1 MPRAKVQSPRSRVQG
16 PRPGRECASSAIPQL
31 LLKWFAANARDLP
44 WRRTLDPYAIWVSEI
59 MLQQTQVRTVIPYW
73 ERWLR
78 ELPDVAALATAP
90 EQRVLKLWEGLGY
103 YTRARNMQKA
113 AQQIMRN
120 HAGQFPCDFDA
131 ILALP
136 GVGRY
141 TAGAIASIAFN
152 QPTSILDGNV
162 IRVLT
167 RLFAI
172 AGNPRDKATN
182 ERLWQL
188 ADQLVQVASSIQHPA
203 SNIQHL
209 VFAGSCSVLNQSLM
223 ELGATVCTPQNPQCA
238 ACPLRDHCVA
248 HHTGRV
254 AELPARPPR
263 AAATRREFYTFVIEH
278 DGEFLVTQR
287 PSGGVNAGLWE
298 FPNLEVT
305 GRHPTPAATLK
316 ELLGLTAA
324 CAAFASLTHSITR
337 YRITQRAF
345 RTRVR
350 RRPALTPA
358 SRWLPLDE
366 LHRLPFTSAHQ
377 RLLAQLAP

>member
-1 MPRAKVQSPRSRVQG
+1 
-16 PRPGRECASSAIPQL
+16 
-31 LLKWFAANARDLP
+31 
-44 WRRTLDPYAIWVSEI
+44 

-103 YTRARNMQKA
+103 YTRARNLQKA
-113 AQQIMRN
+113 AQQIMRD
-120 HAGQFPCDFDA
+120 HAGQFPCDFEA

-223 ELGATVCTPQNPQCA
+223 ELGATVCTPANPRCD
-238 ACPLRDHCVA
+238 ACPLASLCRSRAAGSQSIVPPPKPATTRRALVLHALVPLRGA
-248 HHTGRV
+248 RV
-254 AELPARPPR
+254 GLAIRPEGLWKGLLAPPLVEAPEA
-263 AAATRREFYTFVIEH
+263 AAATALARVARAIRVSQAVACFDFQTTHRSIRFVVH
-278 DGEFLVTQR
+278 RAAFPV
-287 PSGGVNAGLWE
+287 SAGLRWVPLAE
-298 FPNLEVT
+298 LDREAVS
-305 GRHPTPAATLK
+305 AAALRAVRAASQ
-316 ELLGLTAA
+316 GTA
-324 CAAFASLTHSITR
+324 
-337 YRITQRAF
+337 
-345 RTRVR
+345 
-350 RRPALTPA
+350 
-358 SRWLPLDE
+358 
-366 LHRLPFTSAHQ
+366 
-377 RLLAQLAP
+377 